1 MQDVFFA
8 QSVTAAS
15 FPPPPKSTPKLKSIA
30 STLPSLKFSIFN
42 SRHAESRRSPH
53 TEVPELHITRR
64 ETWTAPANLS
74 SPTSNSHHPSISQVL
89 HAPAPSQS
97 TVTTVEPTYYRMEL
111 QEEET
116 IKIEE
121 QHQWTKELSE
131 YSSENTSPRS
141 SIGSEESMGDI
152 GTLVDLYID
161 GGDSTAED
169 SEDEDVYDKQM
180 KRWDE
185 SLWGRQ
191 ERAIAE
197 EEVLVVDWE
206 TFV

>member
-1 MQDVFFA
+1 
-8 QSVTAAS
+8 
-15 FPPPPKSTPKLKSIA
+15 
-30 STLPSLKFSIFN
+30 
-42 SRHAESRRSPH
+42 
-53 TEVPELHITRR
+53 
-64 ETWTAPANLS
+64 
-74 SPTSNSHHPSISQVL
+74 
-89 HAPAPSQS
+89 
-97 TVTTVEPTYYRMEL
+97 
-111 QEEET
+111 
-116 IKIEE
+116 
-121 QHQWTKELSE
+121 
-131 YSSENTSPRS
+131 
-141 SIGSEESMGDI
+141 MGDI